1 MSVLPQFSAVW
12 SSACWER
19 AGTGDSRQVLS
30 ERTETIS
37 QQWGSES
44 VLPFVHVGEKVWDL
58 SWFLKTG
65 KRHFIGIPVS
75 WIEWQRQAVALSPL
89 ITELW
94 WQSCLFRNVL
104 PHKSCWTDCSHVTL
118 DGISP
123 KQSPQLNTVRVL
135 FSHCL
140 LKKLG
145 CLLL

>member
-19 AGTGDSRQVLS
+19 SGTGDSRQVLS

-65 KRHFIGIPVS
+65 KRHFIGIPVL
-75 WIEWQRQAVALSPL
+75 WIE
-89 ITELW
+89 
-94 WQSCLFRNVL
+94 
-104 PHKSCWTDCSHVTL
+104 
-118 DGISP
+118 
-123 KQSPQLNTVRVL
+123 
-135 FSHCL
+135 
-140 LKKLG
+140 
-145 CLLL
+145 